1 MDTWL
6 NNEKEGKDG
15 RDQKKLETAIEENR
29 NLKMHLATTKANID
43 ELRGQLGDI
52 RSQYEV
58 KCSEL
63 TEERENRLEYVFELE
78 NIHQQLDYLRQ
89 ANQKLQD
96 TNDGLVQ
103 MVDVNSLRSPRV
115 VRKVGNGAKRRG
127 SGDGYDSDSLR
138 SRSSRVSDRLRVT
151 DSNFAI
157 KRLLEDLDS
166 GTSTLPAE
174 DDHQQEEERD
184 EEVAI
189 RVLESV
195 LIEQR
200 SQPNSIE
207 QRDRNLTEVLL
218 SRTCL
223 AYLVYKR
230 SFLCCRLT
238 WLTKVP

>member
-1 MDTWL
+1 M

-207 QRDRNLTEVLL
+207 QRDRNLTEVLFSNTFL
-218 SRTCL
+218 V
-223 AYLVYKR
+223 YLVHKR

>member
-1 MDTWL
+1 M

-174 DDHQQEEERD
+174 DEHQQEEERD

-218 SRTCL
+218 SSTCL
-223 AYLVYKR
+223 AYFVYKS

>member
-6 NNEKEGKDG
+6 NNEKDGKDG
-15 RDQKKLETAIEENR
+15 KDQKKLDTAIEENR
-29 NLKMHLATTKANID
+29 NLKMHLNDTQTNIALLRA
-43 ELRGQLGDI
+43 ELGQV
-52 RSQYEV
+52 RNQYEV
-58 KCSEL
+58 KISEL
-63 TEERENRLEYVFELE
+63 SEERENRMEYMYELE
-78 NIHQQLDYLRQ
+78 NIHRQLDLLRS

-115 VRKVGNGAKRRG
+115 VRKVANVAKRRG
-127 SGDGYDSDSLR
+127 SGDEYDSDSLR

-174 DDHQQEEERD
+174 DDHHHEEEAEED
-184 EEVAI
+184 QEEVAI

-195 LIEQR
+195 LIQQNG
-200 SQPNSIE
+200 QPQSIE
-207 QRDRNLTEVLL
+207 QRDRNLTEV
-218 SRTCL
+218 RTK
-223 AYLVYKR
+223 VQ
-230 SFLCCRLT
+230 FLCT
-238 WLTKVP
+238 FYW